1 MADGG
6 LVSKGDGIPTGT
18 VREWAEP
25 EMGGCE
31 YFIPVS
37 VERAARNTAILA
49 EAQRKLTLD
58 NFNTTPAIQPPALTE
73 D

>member
-6 LVSKGDGIPTGT
+6 IIQDP
-18 VREWAEP
+18 VRQWAEP
-25 EMGGCE
+25 EPHGCE
-31 YFIPVS
+31 YLIPVS
-37 VERAARNTAILA
+37 PERAARNAAILA
-49 EAQRKLTLD
+49 EAGRKLTLD